1 MTKRPPARGGARAP
15 ATAVPPSSPVAPDE
29 ASQSFV
35 KGLVERGE
43 AVVPD
48 GSGALPS
55 GATHEIVGT
64 DPDGTAIVR
73 RRRFSSY

>member
-1 MTKRPPARGGARAP
+1 
-15 ATAVPPSSPVAPDE
+15 
-29 ASQSFV
+29 V

-48 GSGALPS
+48 GDGALPS

-64 DPDGTAIVR
+64 EPDGTVIVR

>member
-1 MTKRPPARGGARAP
+1 MTKRPTARSGAGARTP
-15 ATAVPPSSPVAPDE
+15 AVPPSSPVAPEE
-29 ASQSFV
+29 ATQSFV

-43 AVVPD
+43 AAVPD
-48 GSGALPS
+48 GGGALPS

-64 DPDGTAIVR
+64 EPDGTAIVR